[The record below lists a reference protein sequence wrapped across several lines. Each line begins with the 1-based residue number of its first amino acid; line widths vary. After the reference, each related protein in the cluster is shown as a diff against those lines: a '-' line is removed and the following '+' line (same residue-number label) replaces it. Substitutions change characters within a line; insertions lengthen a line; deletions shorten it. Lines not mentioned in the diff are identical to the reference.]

1 MIELLSCSFISVTEI
16 TFRIIHIVKKWHEMQ
31 MKSSVPLDH
40 ALIKTPSTLSNII
53 NDDDSL
59 SIKKV
64 ENIDFMD
71 LLII

>member
-1 MIELLSCSFISVTEI
+1 MARNANE
-16 TFRIIHIVKKWHEMQ
+16 
-31 MKSSVPLDH
+31 SSVPVDH

-71 LLII
+71 LLIIWRMNEYKKWSK

>member
-1 MIELLSCSFISVTEI
+1 M
-16 TFRIIHIVKKWHEMQ
+16 
-31 MKSSVPLDH
+31 
-40 ALIKTPSTLSNII
+40 KTPSTLSNIM

-71 LLII
+71 LLIIWRMNESKNGQNDDQNH